1 MAEQNYGEIVCEAT
15 SVIVEEM
22 LKALHFDQTIIG
34 TIVDDSEKTNGKYR
48 ISYNSVVFDAYSANT
63 SLFKGDN
70 VYVQIPNGDWSEQK
84 MILSKKIDKNSEDR
98 VVYYDPFDSF
108 VDITNNL
115 ITTNTGQISLVA
127 NGEDEFREIWAPTE
141 LNLAKYTRLGIK
153 ASFRAWL
160 NEYDTIRGNYGLRLT
175 IIGKM
180 DNATEKN
187 DINIVKYCILD
198 CGNMIGNPYNFESYY
213 DQKQL
218 YVIDNINTITSMTL
232 EFFQNKDFVDS
243 SGQSVPH
250 EGLPPNLFVKD
261 IVVSLGYDSSEFEDN
276 TLILYTLDNSSY
288 DATADPITNNNKNL
302 QVRWIHK
309 FDNGK
314 IKAVD
319 ADDKLPHQLL
329 WYRKRIGVSSDNQYS
344 GVDWERFGKQT
355 VDANGNV
362 TKEGNIPAFN
372 QIILSP
378 DCDLQNEY
386 IKAIIMYG
394 DGSQQPVYS
403 NIIEFNNAKI
413 VPNKTTQM
421 LLTALSI
428 NCDDDSFGNYFL
440 YNLGGAIVDPIY
452 SQKERT
458 FELWFNPTVGNA
470 LLTEAQEIE
479 WIIPG
484 SGSMIELVGSYEFNE
499 DDKCYHILHK
509 DLKGKPDI
517 NQERTLKYRIR
528 SHYNQSYNNNT
539 IRCRVVK
546 DTLTY
551 TASKELTFG
560 PIGTAGTDYT
570 FVLDFE
576 DRATA
581 LTINDNTSVIVRARL
596 YDNKGEEIN
605 ITGKHIDW
613 SISGFEGIS
622 DAPIPDAKDKYE
634 LKLKQS
640 IKEIPD
646 NNYAIVQ
653 ATLKEW
659 GDYDLIS
666 YLPVP
671 IRLSKAY
678 SISGPTSVCYNSLGT
693 LDSVS
698 FFQNPYQIFEYDK
711 EPVYGEWVLYG
722 NGKYIPRL
730 QKHNDRYMLEPLSFY
745 VEEDEMRQVCVV
757 GKKDGVAVW
766 SQPIFITQN
775 KYPSSILN
783 GWNGELKIDNE
794 NNVVLAAKI
803 AAGKKNKDD
812 NTFSGVMMGDWS
824 GEEVVYEEIEDP
836 NDPTNTI
843 KQPKK
848 INGATETAIAEH
860 TGIYGFYHGAASFG
874 FRDDGTAFIG
884 KPGAGRLEFNGDKST
899 IESNAFAEGK
909 GGMSLD
915 FDDGKIEMYAP
926 DSDHDYDK
934 SNSIVINV
942 SAEKTPFTIG
952 QGYESK
958 FKVDWDGT
966 LHATNG
972 YFTGDIEANSGRI
985 GAWHLTNYDGTEN
998 AGALYSSNCEFEDDG
1013 TLKYGTYLDA
1023 NGAIH
1028 VGKYFSVDNAGNLK
1042 AENVNLTGEITAESG
1057 KIGAWTIEPEYTGA
1071 LHSENTWFYAD
1082 GSLKTGENFSVSVD
1096 GILTAKGGNF
1106 TGSISASTIEG
1117 GTITG
1122 TKINNGSGTFEVD
1135 ESGHMIATSGT
1146 FSGNITSSS
1155 ITSTTIS
1162 NGNGTFYVAEDG
1174 TLSATNGYFKGD
1186 IEGSTISGST
1196 ISGSELTS
1204 PSGEIFLNGYL
1215 KIDNDGSLLGY
1226 VESGL
1231 DDDKTIPG
1239 IGMEYG
1245 SAQVKATKSNAG
1257 FRFTENAYITAQYDS
1272 QNNSYAVVMG
1282 SKPTQIQMLDTA
1294 INIKGSNGNVNIT
1307 GSSINIGNINNP
1319 SATVFDL
1326 RGVDKNNQFGIYA
1339 RFA

>member
-34 TIVDDSEKTNGKYR
+34 TIVDDSEKTKGKYR

-115 ITTNTGQISLVA
+115 ITTNTGQTSLVA
-127 NGEDEFREIWAPTE
+127 NGELGSREIWAPTG

-175 IIGKM
+175 ITGKM
-180 DNATEKN
+180 DNATEKE

-232 EFFQNKDFVDS
+232 EFFQNKDFLDS
-243 SGQSVPH
+243 SGQPVPH

-261 IVVSLGYDSSEFEDN
+261 IVISLGYDSSEFEDN
-276 TLILYTLDNSSY
+276 TLMLYTLDNSSY
-288 DATADPITNNNKNL
+288 DATADPDANEKNL

-372 QIILSP
+372 QINLEP
-378 DCDLQNEY
+378 DCTLQNEY
-386 IKAIIMYG
+386 VKAIIMYG
-394 DGSQQPVYS
+394 GGSQQPVYS

-428 NCDDDSFGNYFL
+428 NCDDESFGNYFL
-440 YNLGGAIVDPIY
+440 YNLGGAIVDPVY
-452 SQKERT
+452 SQKERN
-458 FELWFNPTVGNA
+458 FELQFNPTIGNA
-470 LLTEAQEIE
+470 LLTEAKEIE
-479 WIIPG
+479 WIVPG
-484 SGSMIELVGSYEFNE
+484 LGSMIELVESYELNE

-517 NQERTLKYRIR
+517 TNERTLKYRIR

-581 LTINDNTSVIVRARL
+581 LTINDNTSVVVRARL

-605 ITGKHIDW
+605 ITGKSINW

-622 DAPIPDAKDKYE
+622 YASVPDAKDKYE

-640 IKEIPD
+640 IKEIPA

-653 ATLKEW
+653 ATLEEW

-698 FFQNPYQIFEYDK
+698 FFQNPYQIFEYGKDM
-711 EPVYGEWVLYG
+711 VYGEWELHG
-722 NGKYIPRL
+722 NGKYIPKL

-794 NNVVLAAKI
+794 NNAILAAKI
-803 AAGKKNKDD
+803 AAGKKNTDD

-824 GEEVVYEEIEDP
+824 GEEVVYEEVQDP
-836 NDPTNTI
+836 NDPNKKI

-899 IESNAFAEGK
+899 IESNAFAENK

-915 FDDGKIEMYAP
+915 FDDGRILIKNPIQIEDYEINDLKIDLNVSDKATPLKIGESTNPKFRVNWDGSMYA
-926 DSDHDYDK
+926 
-934 SNSIVINV
+934 
-942 SAEKTPFTIG
+942 T
-952 QGYESK
+952 
-958 FKVDWDGT
+958 DG
-966 LHATNG
+966 H
-972 YFTGDIEANSGRI
+972 FEGDGEFAGHIEANSGRI
-985 GAWHLTNYDGTEN
+985 GAWHLTGYDSTD
-998 AGALYSSNCEFEDDG
+998 ASSGALYSSNYDPEKEDN
-1013 TLKYGTYLDA
+1013 LYGTYLSAD
-1023 NGAIH
+1023 GSIK
-1028 VGKYFSVDNAGNLK
+1028 VGQYFSVDNMGNLT
-1042 AENVNLTGEITAESG
+1042 ASNVNLTGEITAESG
-1057 KIGAWTIEPEYTGA
+1057 KIGAWTIQSEVKDENGKPVQGA
-1071 LHSENTWFYAD
+1071 LYSENTWFYPDGSIKAGSTQIGAD
-1082 GSLKTGENFSVSVD
+1082 GSIQAGTNFSVSAD
-1096 GILTAKGGNF
+1096 GILTAEGGNF
-1106 TGSISASTIEG
+1106 SGSINASEITGSS
-1117 GTITG
+1117 ITG
-1122 TKINNGSGTFEVD
+1122 TEINNGNGTFHVD
-1135 ESGHMIATSGT
+1135 ATGHMTATSGEFT
-1146 FSGNITSSS
+1146 GKISGSS
-1155 ITSTTIS
+1155 IVGTTIS

-1174 TLSATNGYFKGD
+1174 TLSATNGYF
-1186 IEGSTISGST
+1186 EGEIGASTLTSPTGSIFLDGYLTTGLGELGYVTGNTNHANPGEGIGMQTITTRVIATETNAGMSYSFNSTESFYVSTSDMDAVLGHTSGSGTGSVRITRDDEVTISG
-1196 ISGSELTS
+1196 
-1204 PSGEIFLNGYL
+1204 
-1215 KIDNDGSLLGY
+1215 
-1226 VESGL
+1226 
-1231 DDDKTIPG
+1231 
-1239 IGMEYG
+1239 
-1245 SAQVKATKSNAG
+1245 TKLVCNVPA
-1257 FRFTENAYITAQYDS
+1257 S
-1272 QNNSYAVVMG
+1272 Q
-1282 SKPTQIQMLDTA
+1282 QI
-1294 INIKGSNGNVNIT
+1294 
-1307 GSSINIGNINNP
+1307 
-1319 SATVFDL
+1319 
-1326 RGVDKNNQFGIYA
+1326 GIYA